1 MAKKRVGDKAERVLK
16 LLLGLRN
23 KKIASALSARGF
35 GKADLEEGFA
45 LLRGLT
51 DVAMGVLPPE
61 NVNPTLVLSLD
72 AWENEWFPVAD
83 ATLSRHFPDVHA
95 KLFLNLSQT
104 EGAAVVISVGTFID
118 RLDQMNKA
126 DGGYGPD
133 GKDARKLLERRGLT
147 RDVAGEAKALLEKV
161 TTIEKRP
168 EPPDLEAQRAEV
180 TAAEEKMWA
189 WYLEWGAIARAA
201 IKDRGLL
208 RQLGFLAPSR
218 SRGSEDEETT
228 VTAPTPSA
236 AEELVAD
243 A

>member
-23 KKIASALSARGF
+23 KKVASALSARGF

-83 ATLSRHFPDVHA
+83 ATLSRHYPEVHA

-118 RLDQMNKA
+118 RLEQMNKA

-147 RDVAGEAKALLEKV
+147 RDVAAEAKALLEKV

-180 TAAEEKMWA
+180 TAAEDKMWA
-189 WYLEWGAIARAA
+189 WYLEWGTIARAA

-218 SRGSEDEETT
+218 GRTSEEEGST
-228 VTAPTPSA
+228 VAAPGATGSDDLMDNA
-236 AEELVAD
+236 
-243 A
+243 

>member
-1 MAKKRVGDKAERVLK
+1 
-16 LLLGLRN
+16 
-23 KKIASALSARGF
+23 
-35 GKADLEEGFA
+35 
-45 LLRGLT
+45 
-51 DVAMGVLPPE
+51 MGVLPPE

-118 RLDQMNKA
+118 RLEQMNKA

-180 TAAEEKMWA
+180 TAAEDKMWA

-218 SRGSEDEETT
+218 GRTSEEEGST
-228 VTAPTPSA
+228 VAAPA
-236 AEELVAD
+236 ATGSDDLMDNA
-243 A
+243 

>member
-118 RLDQMNKA
+118 RLEQMNKA
-126 DGGYGPD
+126 DGGYGPH

-147 RDVAGEAKALLEKV
+147 RDVASEAKALLEKV

-218 SRGSEDEETT
+218 GRAGEDEETT

-236 AEELVAD
+236 AEEMVAD